1 MASPAESSYRFPV
14 DRRRGPADNAP
25 RGGGPA
31 PWAARLAGTAL
42 CFAALGFSCSVA
54 PAPAEARITVNASVR
69 SKPISRYLFG
79 KFTEHIWTNV
89 YQGAWAQIV
98 VNPEFAPGRLWP
110 RRDALER
117 VLKEAAAVFGQPN
130 LLDDARRGLTPFW
143 SVSGGVRGRWLEA
156 GRRYVQELKILE
168 GGGAIE
174 TGIFPPLHRTRRY
187 EFTVKMRARQP
198 TEMRVEILTA
208 AREAVGE
215 VTVPVS
221 NVWAEIRRD
230 LEVRPREHKK
240 GDPYLLRLAFP
251 AGASVEID
259 RVLLFP
265 ADHVHGWD
273 PEVVAFMKNAR
284 LPMLRFPGGNF
295 SSGYH
300 WEDGVGPIDERPVLP
315 NPAWPIIEWNHVGT
329 DDWLR
334 LCEIVGAEP
343 LICINAGNGST
354 EEARRWVEYVN
365 GPPNSPMGR
374 RRAANGHPEPYG
386 VRYWEIGN
394 ELYGR
399 WQIGYTDGEGYAL
412 RYADFVAA
420 MRKADPN
427 LLFIANGLGGL
438 RRTPDGKGYRRPEW
452 NYALVRVN
460 GAEVRS
466 ISVHP
471 LIGGRTD
478 PKSDPV
484 EIWEELVAFADGYG
498 DYLEELVGKPMR
510 EAGLEPK
517 VAITEM
523 QIFTHQ
529 PSLPN
534 NKTIAEPLWLGSI
547 LHTCFRSRGLVELL
561 THSALLNHGGGLGK
575 RRGIVYAEP
584 VWWATHLYSTQPGT
598 IPVEVRAESPVFS
611 SKGRYCAKRE
621 NVPYLDA
628 AALLDPEGKT
638 CTVFVI
644 NRHAEKAMET
654 TLELEGFPAS
664 EEVEAVVL
672 KAGSLTERN
681 SWDDPDRIRPQPSR
695 LRLSDGR
702 LTHRFPPLSLTRLT
716 IRRR

>member
-1 MASPAESSYRFPV
+1 MSAKRTV
-14 DRRRGPADNAP
+14 LVTG
-25 RGGGPA
+25 
-31 PWAARLAGTAL
+31 LAL
-42 CFAALGFSCSVA
+42 LGLSCSAVRA
-54 PAPAEARITVNASVR
+54 SAETRITIDAAVR

-79 KFTEHIWTNV
+79 KFTEHLGTNV

-98 VNPEFAPGRLWP
+98 VNPEFAPARLWP
-110 RRDALER
+110 RREILER
-117 VLKEAAAVFGQPN
+117 DLKEAAALFSQPN

-143 SVSGGVRGRWLEA
+143 SATGKVRGRWLEA
-156 GRRYVQELKILE
+156 RRRYVQQIKSLDGR
-168 GGGAIE
+168 GGIE
-174 TGIFPPLHRTRRY
+174 TGIFPPLHRTSRY
-187 EFTVKMRARQP
+187 QLTVKARAAGPVEMRA
-198 TEMRVEILTA
+198 EVLTLGRKVA
-208 AREAVGE
+208 GQVALP
-215 VTVPVS
+215 VP

-230 LEVRPREHKK
+230 FEVSAPGHRK
-240 GDPYLLRLAFP
+240 GDPYLLRLTFP
-251 AGASVEID
+251 PGASIEID

-265 ADHVHGWD
+265 ADHVEGWD
-273 PEVVAFMKNAR
+273 PEVVDFMRRAR

-295 SSGYH
+295 VSGYH
-300 WEDGVGPIDERPVLP
+300 WEDGVGPLDARPVLP

-334 LCEIVGAEP
+334 LCELVGAEP

-354 EEARRWVEYVN
+354 DEARRWVEYVN
-365 GPPNSPMGR
+365 GPADSPMGR

-412 RYADFVAA
+412 RYADFVAE

-427 LLFIANGLGGL
+427 LLLVANGLGGL
-438 RRTPDGKGYRRPEW
+438 RRTPDRKGYQRPEW

-460 GAEVRS
+460 GRRVRS

-478 PKSDPV
+478 PRSDPV
-484 EIWEELVAFADGYG
+484 EIWQELVAFADGYG
-498 DYLEELVGKPMR
+498 DYLKELVARPMR
-510 EAGLEPK
+510 QAGLEPK

-529 PSLPN
+529 PALPN
-534 NKTIAEPLWLGSI
+534 NKSIAEPLWLASM
-547 LHTCFRSRGLVELL
+547 LHTCFRSGGLVELL

-575 RRGIVYAEP
+575 KRGVVYAEP

-598 IPVEVRAESPVFS
+598 IPVEVRTDSPVFS
-611 SKGRYCAKRE
+611 SKGRYCARRE

-628 AALLDPEGKT
+628 AALLDPEGET

-644 NRHAEKAMET
+644 NRHPGAAMQT
-654 TLELEGFPAS
+654 TLDLRGFPAVGT
-664 EEVEAVVL
+664 VEAVTL
-672 KAGSLTERN
+672 SAGSLTERN
-681 SWDDPDRIRPQPSR
+681 SWDTPDRIRPVPSR
-695 LRLSDGR
+695 LTLTGGR
-702 LTHRFPPLSLTRLT
+702 LAHTFPPLSLTRLT
-716 IRRR
+716 FRRK

>member
-1 MASPAESSYRFPV
+1 MASPAGSSHRFPMNP
-14 DRRRGPADNAP
+14 RRGRADSEA
-25 RGGGPA
+25 GGDGPA
-31 PWAARLAGTAL
+31 LKGGRLAGSVL
-42 CFAALGFSCSVA
+42 CLLALGLSCSA
-54 PAPAEARITVNASVR
+54 ATTPAEARITIDASVR
-69 SKPISRYLFG
+69 ARPISRYLFG
-79 KFTEHIWTNV
+79 KFTEHLGANV
-89 YQGAWAQIV
+89 YQGAWAQIIM
-98 VNPEFAPGRLWP
+98 NPEFAPARLWP
-110 RRDALER
+110 RREALER
-117 VLKEAAAVFGQPN
+117 SLKEAAATFGQPK

-143 SVSGGVRGRWLEA
+143 SASGAVRGRWLEA
-156 GRRYVQELKILE
+156 GRRYVQELKILD

-187 EFTVKMRARQP
+187 ELTVKARARRP

-215 VTVPVS
+215 VSVPVS

-230 LEVRPREHKK
+230 LEVRPRGHAK
-240 GDPYLLRLAFP
+240 GDAYLLRLAFP

-265 ADHVHGWD
+265 ADHVEGWD
-273 PEVVAFMKNAR
+273 PEVVEFMRNAR

-295 SSGYH
+295 ASGYH
-300 WEDGVGPIDERPVLP
+300 WEDGVGPLDSRPVLP
-315 NPAWPIIEWNHVGT
+315 NPAWPIIEWNHVGA

-354 EEARRWVEYVN
+354 DEARRWVEYVN
-365 GPPNSPMGR
+365 GPPDSPMGR

-420 MRKADPN
+420 MRQADPN

-438 RRTPDGKGYRRPEW
+438 RRTPDGKGYQRPEW

-460 GAEVRS
+460 GAQVRS

-478 PKSDPV
+478 PKSDPN
-484 EIWEELVAFADGYG
+484 EIWQELVAFADGYG
-498 DYLEELVGKPMR
+498 DYLEKLVAEPMR

-534 NKTIAEPLWLGSI
+534 NKSIAEPLWLASM
-547 LHTCFRSRGLVELL
+547 LHTCFRSGGLVELL

-575 RRGIVYAEP
+575 RRGVVYAEP
-584 VWWATHLYSTQPGT
+584 VWWATYLYSTQAGT
-598 IPVEVRAESPVFS
+598 IPVEVRTESPVFS
-611 SKGRYCAKRE
+611 SKGRYCAPRE
-621 NVPYLDA
+621 KVPYLDA
-628 AALLDPEGKT
+628 AALLGPDGET

-644 NRHAEKAMET
+644 NRHPEAAMQT
-654 TLELEGFPAS
+654 TLELRGFAAA
-664 EEVEAVVL
+664 EAVQAMTL
-672 KAGSLTERN
+672 SAGSLTERN
-681 SWDDPDRIRPQPSR
+681 SWDAPDRIHPVPSR
-695 LRLSDGR
+695 LTLAGGR
-702 LTHRFPPLSLTRLT
+702 LTHTFAPLSLTRLT
-716 IRRR
+716 FRRK